1 MVRLTRT
8 LEYRRARF
16 LNEREPLEAL
26 TRRAWAQFPT
36 QAERIIVSADNRSSC
51 GISSRDFGENGFA
64 IHCARY
70 TDGQSVGTI
79 PIEPAPEVNICEKAP
94 DPGENFLN
102 SDLMALVKGN
112 HVICMN
118 CGRNAGALRIYL
130 QRLFKRANFEE
141 NAEQFELIRIANPDM
156 VAVIDAIGVK
166 QIDLEV
172 GISEA
177 AAGEL
182 INPLGIHGPWQDVK
196 RHVVGAFNAITARDE
211 SIEQLRL
218 AERGTVTVSIKVPRG
233 DLQVAKEGLDEFSEL
248 IADDDE
254 SESFKIHLRNG
265 NFIRPS
271 EISVSKKVRLQAVAN
286 SVSVFEAW
294 DEMIRY
300 LEELTE
306 NRQIEA

>member
-1 MVRLTRT
+1 MARLLKT

-16 LNEREPLEAL
+16 LNERESLEVLA
-26 TRRAWAQFPT
+26 RRAWAQFPT
-36 QAERIIVSADNRSSC
+36 QAERIVVSADNRSSC
-51 GISSRDFGENGFA
+51 GIRSRDFAGNGFA

-79 PIEPAPEVNICEKAP
+79 PTEPAPEVNIGEKAP

-102 SDLMALVKGN
+102 SDLMALIKDN

-118 CGRNAGALRIYL
+118 CGRNAGSLRIYL
-130 QRLFKRANFEE
+130 QRLFKKAGFPET
-141 NAEQFELIRIANPDM
+141 ADQFELIRIAKPDK
-156 VAVIDAIGVK
+156 VAVIEAIGVK

-177 AAGEL
+177 TAGEL
-182 INPLGIHGPWQDVK
+182 LNPPGARGPWANVK
-196 RHVVGAFNAITARDE
+196 GHVASAFNAITARDQ
-211 SIEQLRL
+211 SIQQLRL
-218 AERGTVTVSIKVPRG
+218 AEKGTVTVSIKVPQG
-233 DLQVAKEGLDEFSEL
+233 DLRVAKEGLDELSEA

-254 SESFKIHLRNG
+254 AESFKIYLRNG
-265 NFIRPS
+265 AFVTSS
-271 EISVSKKVRLQAVAN
+271 ELSVRKQVRLRAIAN

-294 DEMIRY
+294 DEMTHY